1 MKKLVLSA
9 IITITGTLSVNAQQN
24 ISKNA
29 LGLRFG
35 SNDGIGYE
43 VTYQRALSNNNR
55 LEIDLGWRNDNK
67 YDAVK
72 LTGIYQWYW
81 NIDNGFNW
89 YAGVGGGISSWN
101 YDYNEINS
109 SGTTLF
115 VAGQIGIEYNF
126 DIPLQISLDFRPE
139 LYLNNNKYRNDFGP
153 DIALGLRYKF

>member
-1 MKKLVLSA
+1 MKKIFLTGLIALSA
-9 IITITGTLSVNAQQN
+9 IFTANAQQG

-43 VTYQRALSNNNR
+43 ISYQRALKANNR
-55 LEIDLGWRNDNK
+55 LEVDLGWRDDNK
-67 YDAVK
+67 YNAVK
-72 LTGIYQWYW
+72 LAGVYQWYW
-81 NIDNGFNW
+81 NIEGGFDW
-89 YAGVGGGISSWN
+89 YAGVGAGISSWN
-101 YDYNEINS
+101 YEYGNVKGD
-109 SGTTLF
+109 GTTLF

-139 LYLNNNKYRNDFGP
+139 IYLNNNDYRNSFGP